1 MGFWGTLGKIGKA
14 AAPIAASFIPGVGPV
29 ASKALS
35 AGIGMAGD
43 IAGGFI
49 NSGAAKRAAGKQLE
63 AANTAI
69 GTFNE
74 FGQQSRDTLGAA
86 RDAQRADASNIRD
99 RQVAGMDPYA
109 SQGPDA
115 LAALQ
120 GNVYDEWQG
129 GNFKAPT
136 LTDDPGYQFR
146 MNEGQKA
153 LERSSAAR
161 GTTGGG
167 AFAKALTRFGQDYG
181 SQEYGK
187 AYQRSADEYD
197 RTYGQFQ
204 DRSNQRWNR
213 LSQLTDLG
221 YDAAGRQ
228 AGYEGAYGDRLYGAE
243 SDFARG
249 TTGVNQWQAGNE
261 GDTQLRAGD
270 VNAAGT
276 VGATNAWNDTI
287 QGVTDKFGQA
297 MTSRGSTV
305 APSTTGR
312 INPVTMPAGFG
323 TQQRQPWNLPTS
335 TRRYNPARVRS
346 V

>member
-1 MGFWGTLGKIGKA
+1 MGFWGTLGKIGK
-14 AAPIAASFIPGVGPV
+14 IGASFIPGVGP
-29 ASKALS
+29 ALS
-35 AGIGMAGD
+35 AGIGIAGD
-43 IAGGFI
+43 IAGGVM
-49 NSGAAKRAAGKQLE
+49 NSGAAKKAAGKQLE

-69 GTFNE
+69 GTYNQY
-74 FGQQSRDTLGAA
+74 GQQSRDTLGAA
-86 RDAQRADASNIRD
+86 RDAQRSDASGVRD

-120 GNVYDEWQG
+120 GNAYDEWQG
-129 GNFKAPT
+129 GSFKAPT

-153 LERSSAAR
+153 LERSAAAR

-167 AFAKALTRFGQDYG
+167 AFSKALMRYGQDFG

-228 AGYEGAYGDRLYGAE
+228 AGYDQNYGDRLYGAE
-243 SDFARG
+243 GDFARG
-249 TTGVNQWQAGNE
+249 NVGVNQWQAGNV

-287 QGVTDKFGQA
+287 QGVTDKFGSYMASRAPQA
-297 MTSRGSTV
+297 PNYG
-305 APSTTGR
+305 AQKIG
-312 INPVTMPAGFG
+312 G
-323 TQQRQPWNLPTS
+323 TFQQQLRN
-335 TRRYNPARVRS
+335 RYNTYGGRR
-346 V
+346 